1 MSGDPVPD
9 VPLLAG
15 MGGVNSS
22 ESQSIYFGRKAIILT
37 RERNIKE
44 MSSLAQTMGIEIV
57 DVILQKGKPVSYTHL
72 TLPTKA

>member
-22 ESQSIYFGRKAIILT
+22 EYQSVHFGRKAIILT
-37 RERNIKE
+37 REKNTKE
-44 MSSLAQTMGIEIV
+44 I
-57 DVILQKGKPVSYTHL
+57 
-72 TLPTKA
+72 